1 MPILM
6 SDGAF
11 AGASPSATG
20 RNPSQ
25 ILVASPAERAQI
37 TPSFGAAMDDALR
50 TILSKAEAQ
59 VADPVEP
66 AAQDKLADPPPDD
79 PPTDEATG
87 VGEAMDRQAAL
98 VALPPVAVATPA
110 RLPASVDTLE
120 RAIIVGDKKSSG
132 QQGGAQVA
140 VQTRAASDPPKTLS
154 GPIIESAITAAPQ
167 TATTPPE
174 QTPTVRRPVSGPTS
188 APQGFLNQTSSQT
201 VDPVMPTDATRG
213 PANSAAEVAAP
224 VDQGQRPTAP
234 MAKDGAQQNAS
245 PTPLAQPIRADEP
258 KALLPLASAAP
269 AQAKAQVVM
278 QAEGAVPTPNIAA
291 RDAAALTI
299 PATQQVLR
307 VAPAM
312 QAVSTP
318 LSAIQAPEDAPSVT
332 VPTALPSYPATAP
345 ASPESQ
351 LPNTRRPEAATP
363 DAVNSYVQTNQPPV
377 AWAALDTSLATT
389 TQGDDQTL
397 FGEPLALDSAAGLAR
412 IDRPAVAPQ
421 PLAPAIAKAVSQQ
434 VAVAVTQQSDGQTE
448 IRLNP
453 EELGRVRLALNSSET
468 GITLAIATE
477 RPETADLIRRNL
489 DGLAQEFRALG
500 YTDIA
505 FDFAQSDDQPAQDD
519 PKSGDQMVP
528 PSITSAEEN
537 SAPVAQ
543 SHHATGLDL
552 RL

>member
-98 VALPPVAVATPA
+98 AALPPVAVATPA
-110 RLPASVDTLE
+110 RLPASADTLE
-120 RAIIVGDKKSSG
+120 RPISADQPKAQFPLGSAA
-132 QQGGAQVA
+132 AQV
-140 VQTRAASDPPKTLS
+140 
-154 GPIIESAITAAPQ
+154 
-167 TATTPPE
+167 
-174 QTPTVRRPVSGPTS
+174 
-188 APQGFLNQTSSQT
+188 
-201 VDPVMPTDATRG
+201 
-213 PANSAAEVAAP
+213 
-224 VDQGQRPTAP
+224 
-234 MAKDGAQQNAS
+234 
-245 PTPLAQPIRADEP
+245 
-258 KALLPLASAAP
+258 
-269 AQAKAQVVM
+269 KAQVVM

-351 LPNTRRPEAATP
+351 QPNTRRPEAATP

-389 TQGDDQTL
+389 TLGDDQTL
-397 FGEPLALDSAAGLAR
+397 FGQPLALDSAAGLAR

-468 GITLAIATE
+468 GITLTIATE